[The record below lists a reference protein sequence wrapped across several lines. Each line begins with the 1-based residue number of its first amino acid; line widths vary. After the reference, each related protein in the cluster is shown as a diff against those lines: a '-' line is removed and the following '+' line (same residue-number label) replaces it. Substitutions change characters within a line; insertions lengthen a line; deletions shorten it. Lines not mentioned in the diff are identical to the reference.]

1 MGKMKFGFKFKSIR
15 TKLFVSLLGICIIPL
30 IILGAVSYF
39 NSKSIIAKK
48 LESSSSQLLREAN
61 RGIDKELTA
70 MGNNITMLANNYN
83 FINIHSNPESL
94 PYLMDSLKGMKESN
108 PNVESIYI
116 GTVGKKFYVYPATE
130 VGADYDPT
138 SRPWYKDA
146 VENKGKVVFSD
157 PYKDATTGETSV
169 SISKAVEKDGQVV
182 GVVAM
187 DIDFD
192 TLAKSTAEIKVGE
205 EGYAMILDKNG
216 LILTHP
222 DEKLVG
228 TDTFSKLPVWK
239 EVMEKK
245 NGFSTYEYNGKD
257 KFAVYTNSP
266 VTGWTILGA
275 METEELNKDTKSILV
290 TLIIVLI
297 ITAVIATGISI
308 FVTRSITVNINKI
321 KDVMTKASK
330 GDLTETVQIK
340 SGDEIG
346 VLAKNFNLMIENIS
360 QILSNVEKS
369 SQTVVDTA
377 TNLSAM
383 TEETTAS
390 VAEVSRAIE
399 EISNG
404 AVQQA
409 SSTQEASNEMDEL
422 VQGIDSIETSTKE
435 IDEVSLNTKDL
446 SNKGLKM
453 VKLLMDKS
461 EETKE
466 TTQSVAEIVEDMSKS
481 TKEISKISEAIT
493 QITEQTNLLSLN
505 ASIEAA
511 RAGEAGRGFAIVAD
525 EIRKLAEQ
533 SKNSTEE
540 IKRIVEAIQNKSNIA
555 VKAMEQAQ
563 NIVTEQDKTVED
575 TNIIF
580 NDIYSSISNLIQ
592 KVENIKEKV
601 EKINNQKE
609 EVVSQIQNISS
620 VSEETAASSEEVS
633 ASTEEINATME
644 EFNNYV
650 MGLQNLSEVLNEEL
664 SKFKTR

>member
-321 KDVMTKASK
+321 KDIMTKASK
-330 GDLTETVQIK
+330 GDLTEIVQIK

-422 VQGIDSIETSTKE
+422 VQGIDSIEASTKE
-435 IDEVSLNTKDL
+435 IDVVSLNTKDL

-493 QITEQTNLLSLN
+493 QITDQTNLLSLN

-533 SKNSTEE
+533 SKSSTEE

-555 VKAMEQAQ
+555 VKAMVQAQ
-563 NIVTEQDKTVED
+563 SIVTEQDKTVED

>member
-1 MGKMKFGFKFKSIR
+1 MIKTKAGFNFKSIK
-15 TKLFVSLLGICIIPL
+15 TKLLVSLLSICIIPL
-30 IILGAVSYF
+30 VVLGAVAYF
-39 NSKSIIAKK
+39 NSKSIIVKK
-48 LESSSSQLLREAN
+48 LETSSAQLLKEAN
-61 RGIDKELTA
+61 RGIDKELIS
-70 MGNNITMLANNYN
+70 MGNNVTMLANNYN
-83 FINIHSNPESL
+83 FINIHSNPEFS
-94 PYLMDSLKGMKESN
+94 PYLMDSIKGMQETN
-108 PNVESIYI
+108 PNIESIYM
-116 GTVGKKFYVYPATE
+116 GTVGKNFYLYPADDM
-130 VGADYDPT
+130 GSDYDPT
-138 SRPWYKDA
+138 SRPWYKEA
-146 VENKGKVVFSD
+146 AENKGEVVFSD
-157 PYKDATTGETSV
+157 PYTDATTGKTTV
-169 SISKAVEKDGQVV
+169 SISKAVEKDGEIV

-187 DIDFD
+187 DINFT
-192 TLAKSTAEIKVGE
+192 TLAKSTAEIKVGD
-205 EGYAMILDKNG
+205 EGYAVLLDKNG

-222 DEKLVG
+222 DEKLIG
-228 TDTFSKLPVWK
+228 SDAFSKLPIWK
-239 EVMEKK
+239 TIAEKK
-245 NGFSTYEYNGKD
+245 EGFSTYEDGGEV

-266 VTGWTILGA
+266 VTGWTVLGT
-275 METEELNKDTKSILV
+275 MDEHELNKDTKAILL
-290 TLIIVLI
+290 TLITVLI
-297 ITAVIATGISI
+297 ITAVIAVGISI
-308 FVTRSITVNINKI
+308 LVTKSITVNLNKI

-330 GDLTETVQIK
+330 GDLTELVQIK
-340 SGDEIG
+340 SKDEIG
-346 VLAKNFNLMIENIS
+346 VLAKNFNVMIENIS
-360 QILSNVEKS
+360 QILRNVEKS

-409 SSTQEASNEMDEL
+409 SSTQDASDEMDKL
-422 VQGIDSIETSTKE
+422 VDGIGSIETSTKE

-481 TKEISKISEAIT
+481 TEEISKISQTIT

-533 SKNSTEE
+533 SKSSTEE
-540 IKRIVEAIQNKSNIA
+540 IKRIVEAIQNKSSIA
-555 VKAMEQAQ
+555 VEAMGLAQ
-563 NIVTEQDKTVED
+563 NIVIEQDKTVED
-575 TNIIF
+575 TNVIF
-580 NDIYSSISNLIQ
+580 NDIYGSISKLIE

-601 EKINNQKE
+601 LNINTEKE

-620 VSEETAASSEEVS
+620 VAEETAASSEEVS

-650 MGLQNLSEVLNEEL
+650 MGLQNLSETLNEEL

>member
-39 NSKSIIAKK
+39 NSKSIIAEK
-48 LESSSSQLLREAN
+48 LESSSSQLLKEAN
-61 RGIDKELTA
+61 RGIDKELMA
-70 MGNNITMLANNYN
+70 MGNNVSMLTNNYN
-83 FINIHSNPESL
+83 FININSNPEFS
-94 PYLMDSLKGMKESN
+94 PYLMDSLKVMQETN
-108 PNVESIYI
+108 PNIQSIYM
-116 GTVGKKFYVYPATE
+116 GTVGKKYYLYPDE
-130 VGADYDPT
+130 EMGADYDPT
-138 SRPWYKDA
+138 SRPWYKQA

-157 PYKDATTGETSV
+157 PYKDATTGKTSV
-169 SISKAVEKDGQVV
+169 SISKAVEKDGQII

-192 TLAKSTAEIKVGE
+192 TLAKSTAEIKIGE
-205 EGYAMILDKNG
+205 QGFAMLLDKNG
-216 LILTHP
+216 MLLTHP
-222 DEKLVG
+222 DKKLIG
-228 TDTFSKLPVWK
+228 TDSFSKLTVWK
-239 EVMEKK
+239 EVVEKK
-245 NGFSTYEYNGKD
+245 EGFSTYKENGED

-266 VTGWTILGA
+266 VTGWTILGSMDA
-275 METEELNKDTKSILV
+275 DELNKDTKAILI

-297 ITAVIATGISI
+297 ITTVIAIGISI
-308 FVTRSITVNINKI
+308 IVTRSITVSINKI
-321 KDVMTKASK
+321 KDIITKASK

-340 SGDEIG
+340 SEDEIG
-346 VLAKNFNLMIENIS
+346 VLAKNFNLMIENIA
-360 QILSNVEKS
+360 QILANVEKS

-422 VQGIDSIETSTKE
+422 VQGINSIEVSTKE

-540 IKRIVEAIQNKSNIA
+540 IKRIVEAIQSKSNIA
-555 VKAMEQAQ
+555 VKAMGQAQ
-563 NIVTEQDKTVED
+563 SIVTEQDKTVED
-575 TNIIF
+575 TNVIF

>member
-130 VGADYDPT
+130 VGAEYDPT

-321 KDVMTKASK
+321 KDIMTKASK
-330 GDLTETVQIK
+330 GDLTEIVQIK

-422 VQGIDSIETSTKE
+422 VQGIDSIEASTKE
-435 IDEVSLNTKDL
+435 IDVVSLNTKDL

-493 QITEQTNLLSLN
+493 QITDQTNLLSLN

-533 SKNSTEE
+533 SKSSTEE

-555 VKAMEQAQ
+555 VKAMVQAQ
-563 NIVTEQDKTVED
+563 SIVTEQDKTVED